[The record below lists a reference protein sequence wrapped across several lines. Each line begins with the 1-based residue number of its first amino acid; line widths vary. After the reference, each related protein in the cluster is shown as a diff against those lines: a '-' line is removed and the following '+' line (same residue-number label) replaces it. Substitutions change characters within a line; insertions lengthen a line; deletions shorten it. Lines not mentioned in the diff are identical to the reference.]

1 MSPCDEEQEL
11 LTLKAVSPW
20 QPLDSRGNSWLWIIP
35 EVQPDVGPNP
45 EICPP
50 SLLPSPNSGFS
61 SQSTNDPSPNGGE
74 AEQMT
79 REVLWLAQSHTADG
93 NHLHR

>member
-1 MSPCDEEQEL
+1 MMRTQSS
-11 LTLKAVSPW
+11 TLKAVSPW
-20 QPLDSRGNSWLWIIP
+20 QPLSSRGNSPLWTVP
-35 EVQPDVGPNP
+35 DVQTDVGPNP

-50 SLLPSPNSGFS
+50 SLLPSLTVVLPLTRL
-61 SQSTNDPSPNGGE
+61 QMTLAPNGGE

-79 REVLWLAQSHTADG
+79 REILWRAQSHTADD